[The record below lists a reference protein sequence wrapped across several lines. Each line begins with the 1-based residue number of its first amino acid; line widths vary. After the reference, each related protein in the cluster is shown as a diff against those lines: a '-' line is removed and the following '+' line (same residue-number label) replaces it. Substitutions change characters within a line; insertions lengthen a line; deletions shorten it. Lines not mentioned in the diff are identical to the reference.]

1 MNKKSIYSIVVFFLL
16 AIAVVFSACNKDDDD
31 PGQDPN
37 VFCNESKCAANDDL
51 KEKCIDAFNTC
62 MATEPDAND
71 DECAATA
78 LLICN

>member
-1 MNKKSIYSIVVFFLL
+1 MALAFLVILIVFTACKKEEEG
-16 AIAVVFSACNKDDDD
+16 K
-31 PGQDPN
+31 DPN
-37 VFCNESKCAANDDL
+37 VFCNESKCATNQAL
-51 KEKCIDAFNTC
+51 KEQCIDAFNTC

>member
-16 AIAVVFSACNKDDDD
+16 AIAVVFTACKKDEDDDL
-31 PGQDPN
+31 DPN
-37 VFCNESKCAANDDL
+37 VFCNESKCATNAAL
-51 KEKCIDAFNTC
+51 KEQCIDAFNTC

>member
-1 MNKKSIYSIVVFFLL
+1 MLVLCLMAL
-16 AIAVVFSACNKDDDD
+16 AVTFSSCKKDDEEL
-31 PGQDPN
+31 DPN
-37 VFCNESKCAANDDL
+37 VFCNESKCAADNTL
-51 KEKCIDAFNTC
+51 KNKCIDAFNTC